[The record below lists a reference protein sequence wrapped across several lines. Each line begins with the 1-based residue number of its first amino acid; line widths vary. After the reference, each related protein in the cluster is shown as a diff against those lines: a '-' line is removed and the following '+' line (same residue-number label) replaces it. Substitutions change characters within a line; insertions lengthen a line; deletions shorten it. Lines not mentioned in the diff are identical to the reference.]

1 MKAAKIGAVF
11 YVLWGVLHM
20 WLGAMMLIRLGS
32 DGGAAILEMVGTGV
46 PPEEL
51 PQDVGG
57 VTAGLLGQHAWNL
70 LWFGIFGAVVGAML
84 NWRNSRAGYWA
95 NLVVISAAD
104 VGFIVAILLPGYIR
118 IMDGI
123 WGPVLW
129 LLAVAFT
136 TVGIRQGDQQPAPAA
151 A

>member
-20 WLGAMMLIRLGS
+20 WAGAIMLIRLGS
-32 DGGAAILEMVGTGV
+32 DGGAAVEVSS
-46 PPEEL
+46 
-51 PQDVGG
+51 
-57 VTAGLLGQHAWNL
+57 VTAGRLGQHAWNL
-70 LWFGIFGAVVGAML
+70 LWLGIFGAVVGAML
-84 NWRNSRAGYWA
+84 NWKNSRAGYWA
-95 NLVVISAAD
+95 NLVVISATD

-118 IMDGI
+118 FIDGI

-129 LLAVAFT
+129 LLGLAFT
-136 TVGIRQGDQQPAPAA
+136 TIGFRQGEQQLTPAA

>member
-20 WLGAMMLIRLGS
+20 WAGAIMLIRLGS
-32 DGGAAILEMVGTGV
+32 DGGAAVLEVVGTGV

-51 PQDVGG
+51 PQEVSS

-70 LWFGIFGAVVGAML
+70 LWLGIFGAVVGAML
-84 NWRNSRAGYWA
+84 NWKNSRAGYWA
-95 NLVVISAAD
+95 NLVVISATD

-118 IMDGI
+118 FLDGI

-129 LLAVAFT
+129 LLGLAFT
-136 TVGIRQGDQQPAPAA
+136 TIGFRQGEQQLTPAA